1 MKKLIQL
8 LSVLAVL
15 ILSGCSKDDDQPTAV
30 YVNPN
35 LLATPA
41 TLENNEPLIIL
52 DATTGNSGCGSG
64 AIPHPVENSI
74 VIDKEGKISDASKVT
89 IEVNLAHTYCG
100 DLVVELIAPDGSNCA
115 LIKRLGSSID
125 TSCGNDAKFV
135 AGNIFRFNST
145 FDTPINIIDLLN
157 GNVDGGN
164 VAPSSGTSTFPI
176 AAPIISLESFLTGKD
191 IKGTWKL
198 RIADYGV
205 GDTGSLIDWKLKF
218 DPGSVQ

>member
-8 LSVLAVL
+8 VPVLLVL
-15 ILSGCSKDDDQPTAV
+15 VLSGCSKDDDQPTI

-52 DATTGNSGCGSG
+52 DATAGTSSCASG

-89 IEVNLAHTYCG
+89 IEVNLAHTWCG
-100 DLVVELIAPDGSNCA
+100 DLVVELIAPDGSNCT
-115 LIKRLGSSID
+115 LIKRLGSTSDI
-125 TSCGNDAKFV
+125 SCGTGGIFV
-135 AGNIFRFNST
+135 DGNIFRFNST
-145 FDTPINIIDLLN
+145 FDTQINIVDLQN
-157 GNVDGGN
+157 GTVQGGN

-176 AAPIISLESFLTGKD
+176 AASILSLEAFLTDKN

-198 RIADYGV
+198 RIADYGL

-218 DPGSVQ
+218 DPGSIN